1 MKRLLA
7 VVILSVSSNAAF
19 ATNGYFA
26 HGYSASQRAQGGAGT
41 ATSDDA
47 LIATINPA
55 GIGRLKS
62 LRWDANLSLFVPR
75 REFEATA
82 PDATGLGIFATD
94 AGRVKSSHNLFA
106 IPGFAIAGPIND
118 TLSAGLAVYGNGGLN
133 TVYKQ
138 GETNATFFGVNTAQ
152 PGNTGLV
159 GNLLN
164 GLGVNPGNLVGGV
177 VSSRCQGAFG
187 GGDALANNPDLLG
200 FCGNGNGTASVDL
213 IQLFVTPT
221 LAINVSERLSF
232 GLSPIFAVQRFE
244 AKGLSAFA
252 PFSNA
257 PGKVTD
263 NGTSFSYGG
272 GGRIGML
279 ATIAPGLD
287 FGASWQSRIH
297 MTKFKEYAGLFPEQ
311 GDFDIPSAWNLGLA
325 WQPHPQHRFLLDYQH
340 ISFNEVASVGRPL
353 NPQAFVSQCALPRLA
368 GKVTGLSSPS
378 PSCLGADT
386 GPGFGWQDMDIYKF
400 GYQYSQGDWTWR
412 AGYSQP
418 NSQPIPSSEVTL
430 NILAP
435 GVVEQH
441 YTLGVNWQASP
452 RWGFDLS
459 MMYADA
465 DPVRGRN
472 PLSNVQ
478 LLNGN
483 LVTAGIDSGDQEIAL
498 DMRQY
503 EVTFGMN
510 YTY

>member
-1 MKRLLA
+1 MKRVLA
-7 VVILSVSSNAAF
+7 VVLSVVSTAAF

-55 GIGRLKS
+55 GIGRLNS
-62 LRWDANLSLFVPR
+62 LRWDANLSLFVPLR
-75 REFEATA
+75 QYEATA
-82 PDATGLGIFATD
+82 PNANGLGIFATD
-94 AGRVKSSHNLFA
+94 AGTVKSSHNIFA

-118 TLSAGLAVYGNGGLN
+118 TLSAGFSVYGNGGLN

-138 GETNATFFGVNTAQ
+138 GESNATFFGVNAANN
-152 PGNTGLV
+152 GVVGSLFGLA
-159 GNLLN
+159 GNL
-164 GLGVNPGNLVGGV
+164 P

-187 GGDALANNPDLLG
+187 GGAKLANNPDLLG

-213 IQLFVTPT
+213 IQLFVVPT
-221 LAINVSERLSF
+221 LAINVNDRLSF
-232 GLSPIFAVQRFE
+232 GISPIFAAQRFE

-252 PFSNA
+252 PFSNE
-257 PGKVTD
+257 PDKVTD
-263 NGTSFSYGG
+263 NGSSFSYGG
-272 GGRIGML
+272 GGRIGLL
-279 ATIAPGLD
+279 ATLTPGLD

-297 MTKFKEYAGLFPEQ
+297 MTKFKEYAGLFAEQ
-311 GDFDIPSAWNLGLA
+311 GDFDIPSTWNMGLA
-325 WQPHPQHRFLLDYQH
+325 WQPHPQHRLLLDYQH

-353 NPQAFVSQCALPRLA
+353 NPQAFVSQCALPRLL
-368 GKVTGLSSPS
+368 GSSQPS

-386 GPGFGWQDMDIYKF
+386 GPGFGWQDMNIYKF
-400 GYQYSQGDWTWR
+400 GYQYMQGDWKWR

-418 NSQPIPSSEVTL
+418 DSQPIPASEVTL

-441 YTLGVNWQASP
+441 YTLGANWQATP

-465 DPVRGRN
+465 TPVRGRN

-478 LLNGN
+478 LLSGN
-483 LVTAGIDSGDQEIAL
+483 QVDAGIDSGDQEITL

-503 EVTFGMN
+503 ELTLGMN

>member
-1 MKRLLA
+1 MKRVIALA
-7 VVILSVSSNAAF
+7 LGLMSTAAF

-62 LRWDANLSLFVPR
+62 MRWDANLSLFVPL
-75 REFEATA
+75 REYEADA
-82 PDATGLGIFATD
+82 PNATGFGIFATD
-94 AGRVKSSHNLFA
+94 EGRVKSSHNIFA
-106 IPGFAIAGPIND
+106 IPGFALAAPIND
-118 TLSAGLAVYGNGGLN
+118 TLSAGFALYGNGGLN
-133 TVYKQ
+133 TVYK
-138 GETNATFFGVNTAQ
+138 EAKTNASFFGLNTPLT
-152 PGNTGLV
+152 PGNQGVLGGLLGGLGQTVEAV
-159 GNLLN
+159 GNATL
-164 GLGVNPGNLVGGV
+164 
-177 VSSRCQGAFG
+177 SSRCQGAFG
-187 GGDALANNPDLLG
+187 GGAALANNPDLLG
-200 FCGNGNGTASVDL
+200 FCGGGNGTASVDL
-213 IQLFVTPT
+213 IQLFVVPT
-221 LAINVSERLSF
+221 LAINVNERLSF
-232 GLSPIFAVQRFE
+232 GISPIFAVQRFE

-257 PGKVTD
+257 PDKVSD

-272 GGRIGML
+272 GGRIGLL
-279 ATIAPGLD
+279 ATLAPGLD
-287 FGASWQSRIH
+287 FGASWQSRIR
-297 MTKFKEYAGLFPEQ
+297 MSKFKEYAGLFAEQ
-311 GDFDIPSAWNLGLA
+311 GDFDIPSSWNLGLA
-325 WQPHPQHRFLLDYQH
+325 WQPLPAHRVLLDYQH

-353 NPQAFVSQCALPRLA
+353 NPQAFVSQCALPRLLGA
-368 GKVTGLSSPS
+368 SQPS
-378 PSCLGADT
+378 ASCLGSST
-386 GPGFGWQDMDIYKF
+386 GPGFGWQDMTIYKF
-400 GYQYSQGDWTWR
+400 GYQYTQGDWTWR

-418 NSQPIPSSEVTL
+418 NSQPIPASEVTL

-441 YTLGVNWQASP
+441 YTLGVNWQATP
-452 RWGFDLS
+452 RWGFDVS

-478 LLNGN
+478 LLNGAVIN
-483 LVTAGIDSGDQEIAL
+483 AGIDAGDQEIAL

-503 EVTFGMN
+503 ELTLGMN

>member
-1 MKRLLA
+1 MKRVMALA
-7 VVILSVSSNAAF
+7 LSLVSTTAF

-55 GIGRLKS
+55 GIGRIKS
-62 LRWDANLSLFVPR
+62 MRWDANLSLFVPR
-75 REFEATA
+75 RQFEATA
-82 PDATGLGIFATD
+82 PNANGLGIFATD
-94 AGRVKSSHNLFA
+94 DGTVKSSHNIFG
-106 IPGFAIAGPIND
+106 IPGFAFAAPINE
-118 TLSAGLAVYGNGGLN
+118 TVSAGFALYGNGGLN

-138 GETNATFFGVNTAQ
+138 EESNATFFGVNKAL
-152 PGNTGLV
+152 PGNAGLV
-159 GNLLN
+159 GNVLN
-164 GLGVNPGNLVGGV
+164 NLGVNLGNIGNAT

-187 GGDALANNPDLLG
+187 GGAALANNPNLLG

-213 IQLFVTPT
+213 IQLFVVPT
-221 LAINVSERLSF
+221 LAINVNERLSF
-232 GLSPIFAVQRFE
+232 GISPIFAVQRFE

-257 PGKVTD
+257 PDKVTD

-297 MTKFKEYAGLFPEQ
+297 MTKFKEYAGLFAEQ
-311 GDFDIPSAWNLGLA
+311 GDFDIPTTWNLGLA
-325 WQPHPQHRFLLDYQH
+325 WQPLPAHRFLFDYQH

-353 NPQAFVSQCALPRLA
+353 NPQAFVSDCALPRLA
-368 GKVTGLSSPS
+368 GKLTGLSSPS

-386 GPGFGWQDMDIYKF
+386 GPGFGWQDMSIYKF
-400 GYQYSQGDWTWR
+400 GYQYTQGDWKWR

-418 NSQPIPSSEVTL
+418 DSQPIPSSEVTL
-430 NILAP
+430 NMLAP

-441 YTLGVNWQASP
+441 YTLGVNWQATP
-452 RWGFDLS
+452 RWGFDMS

-465 DPVRGRN
+465 KPVRGRN

-478 LLNGN
+478 LLQGN
-483 LVTAGIDSGDQEIAL
+483 LINAGIDNGDQEIAL

-503 EVTFGMN
+503 ELTLGMN